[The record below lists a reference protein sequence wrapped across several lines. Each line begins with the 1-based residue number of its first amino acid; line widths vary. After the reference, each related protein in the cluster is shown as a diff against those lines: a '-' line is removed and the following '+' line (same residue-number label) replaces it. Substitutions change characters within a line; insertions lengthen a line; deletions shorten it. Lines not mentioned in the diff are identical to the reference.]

1 MARLLEAQA
10 DCEIVS
16 EAANG
21 VEALEVI
28 SEHQPDVVFL
38 DIEMPGLNAFEM
50 LTQLRHP
57 PLIVFATAFDKYAI
71 SAFDA
76 NALDYLLKPI
86 QPARLA
92 QAVEKIRATLKRPRE
107 QYESKLQTAV
117 SAMRG
122 GPPSKLAA
130 RRGKRI
136 VLLSP
141 NDIFCI
147 LVADQLVFFHT
158 ETERFATDRT
168 ISELEELLE
177 PAGFFRVSRSAIVNL
192 HYAREL
198 LPWSSGTWKV
208 KLSNNIELDVSRDRA
223 RALRAKI
230 G

>member
-1 MARLLEAQA
+1 
-10 DCEIVS
+10 
-16 EAANG
+16 
-21 VEALEVI
+21 
-28 SEHQPDVVFL
+28 
-38 DIEMPGLNAFEM
+38 
-50 LTQLRHP
+50 
-57 PLIVFATAFDKYAI
+57 
-71 SAFDA
+71 
-76 NALDYLLKPI
+76 
-86 QPARLA
+86 
-92 QAVEKIRATLKRPRE
+92 
-107 QYESKLQTAV
+107 
-117 SAMRG
+117 MRG

-130 RRGKRI
+130 HRGKRI

-141 NDIFCI
+141 NDILCI
-147 LVADQLVFFHT
+147 LVTDQLVFFHT
-158 ETERFATDRT
+158 QTERFATDRT